1 MLWINL
7 GSSVK
12 KNTGSK
18 YCTSVPSRYIHFSNV
33 TLLASL
39 PAVVKRSPCLCE
51 CSVERAKGFY
61 LQFLAALRIVAN
73 VIKMASQ
80 RRLSQNLL
88 NMPEYVQFVLCMLTN
103 NFVTV

>member
-1 MLWINL
+1 M
-7 GSSVK
+7 
-12 KNTGSK
+12 
-18 YCTSVPSRYIHFSNV
+18 
-33 TLLASL
+33 
-39 PAVVKRSPCLCE
+39 
-51 CSVERAKGFY
+51 ERAKGFY

-88 NMPEYVQFVLCMLTN
+88 NMPEFVQFVLCMLTN